1 MTDEITSTATFT
13 SWDETPT
20 PDAEAPLPRLATAVV
35 AFAYEGDLTGTSE
48 CRYVLRYDAD
58 GSGEATGY
66 ETIEGRLADEDGTLD
81 LRHTCR
87 FDADGVRDE
96 VTTTGGTGAM
106 AGLDAAGSFAV
117 GHGGQGWAW
126 TLVRR

>member
-1 MTDEITSTATFT
+1 M
-13 SWDETPT
+13 
-20 PDAEAPLPRLATAVV
+20 V
-35 AFAYEGDLTGTSE
+35 AFSYEGDLTGTSE

-66 ETIEGRLADEDGTLD
+66 ETIEGRLGGEGGTLG

-87 FDADGVRDE
+87 FDPDGVPTE
-96 VTTTGGTGAM
+96 ITTTGGTGAL
-106 AGLDAAGSFAV
+106 AGLDAAGSFEV
-117 GHGGQGWAW
+117 GHGGQGWPW